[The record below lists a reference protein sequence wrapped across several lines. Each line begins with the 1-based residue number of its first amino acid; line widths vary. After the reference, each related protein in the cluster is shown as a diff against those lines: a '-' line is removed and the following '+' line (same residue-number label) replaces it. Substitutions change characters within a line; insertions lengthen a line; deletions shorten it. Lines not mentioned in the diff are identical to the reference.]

1 MYMQIYLKFLL
12 NKQIFNLIY
21 YLFYVLIFLSQNIG
35 LNKLKLIIKIKK
47 SFRTKLI

>member
-21 YLFYVLIFLSQNIG
+21 YLFYILIFLSQNI
-35 LNKLKLIIKIKK
+35 KIKIDNL
-47 SFRTKLI
+47 SHLIA